1 MMKQALCLWV
11 IMALVIGSFTLS
23 AKAGDDPG
31 SSVQVIDPAT
41 GFSEICPPTESASV
55 CPDPMEKQNPS
66 GELILADSLILRPL
80 GVVAM
85 GVGFVGALLTLPW
98 TAGSGSSE
106 RVTTELVDKPYEYTF
121 CRPIGDVD

>member
-23 AKAGDDPG
+23 ASAGDDPG

-41 GFSEICPPTESASV
+41 GFSEICPSSGYLPICQDDIEQS
-55 CPDPMEKQNPS
+55 NPS

-98 TAGSGSSE
+98 TAGSGTSD

-121 CRPIGDVD
+121 CRPIGDVE